1 MKNLRPGIGLA
12 LLLAACAAPPVA
24 SSSGGFEEGSQ
35 PLPPTTDPPRSFP
48 GPVPT
53 IDRDR
58 ELLVT
63 DRAVLAGARSDNADL
78 AAPWSFRHLMEALA
92 AEGAVDGPTFVRSW
106 LSTWQATSTG
116 PYQGNLPLDARPS
129 VEQEL
134 VCRWLRLTPGN
145 ACDDTCGSC
154 AGTKLDLALAPFKL
168 LAIVNRLDLGET
180 TVGCAPQQS
189 EARFVFAALRPG
201 TSTPLPLN
209 VIIEYHVNGTRAGEP
224 SAWHALGAL
233 HGAEYAPALEA
244 LTRSFT
250 DDLPSLGQVRTSE
263 NLAGT
268 GWQLRQFTLPG
279 GKLVPTA
286 LTNTVAD
293 TLDGTPELSA
303 HLQAHAGEIFKGD
316 NAVSPRLST
325 AFSSMP
331 KADFRWSSP
340 DVEPQTRHLFAL
352 GTCNGCHAGEREDT
366 SVLPFAHVGTNA
378 DGTTIVS
385 RFLSNPDA
393 PATDELSFR
402 ARSLQ
407 RRLTGGCGAPEAAY
421 GNRNG
426 GGGVLA
432 PTASGSAPRVH

>member
-1 MKNLRPGIGLA
+1 M
-12 LLLAACAAPPVA
+12 
-24 SSSGGFEEGSQ
+24 
-35 PLPPTTDPPRSFP
+35 
-48 GPVPT
+48 
-53 IDRDR
+53 
-58 ELLVT
+58 
-63 DRAVLAGARSDNADL
+63 
-78 AAPWSFRHLMEALA
+78 
-92 AEGAVDGPTFVRSW
+92 
-106 LSTWQATSTG
+106 
-116 PYQGNLPLDARPS
+116 
-129 VEQEL
+129 
-134 VCRWLRLTPGN
+134 
-145 ACDDTCGSC
+145 
-154 AGTKLDLALAPFKL
+154 
-168 LAIVNRLDLGET
+168 NRLDLGET

-263 NLAGT
+263 NLASA
-268 GWQLRQFTLPG
+268 G

-366 SVLPFAHVGTNA
+366 SVLPFA
-378 DGTTIVS
+378 
-385 RFLSNPDA
+385 P
-393 PATDELSFR
+393 
-402 ARSLQ
+402 
-407 RRLTGGCGAPEAAY
+407 
-421 GNRNG
+421 
-426 GGGVLA
+426 
-432 PTASGSAPRVH
+432 PTSCRSAPVRSSGGSPAAAGRRRRRTAIATVAAAFSRPPPAGPPRACTSFAG